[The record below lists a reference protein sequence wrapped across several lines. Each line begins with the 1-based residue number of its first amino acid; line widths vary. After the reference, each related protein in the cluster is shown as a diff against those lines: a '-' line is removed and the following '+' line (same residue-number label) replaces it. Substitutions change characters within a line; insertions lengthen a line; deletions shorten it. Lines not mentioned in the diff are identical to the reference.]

1 MKRSLRP
8 KFLCVGI
15 PCRLPTPPPHP
26 VHMPTTA
33 IINKQNTRTII
44 KCRYSVLSSGVLL
57 ITVFLCFIFF
67 LSVWQLIPRPALA
80 AFSSESSAWFPAAPL
95 KFYSALILICVV
107 EPPHCSIL
115 LNRNRPVK
123 FLLVFSH
130 HRLSP
135 LVSIFL

>member
-15 PCRLPTPPPHP
+15 PCRLPPPPP
-26 VHMPTTA
+26 QMPATA

-57 ITVFLCFIFF
+57 ITVCLCFIF

-95 KFYSALILICVV
+95 KFYSALILLCVV

>member
-1 MKRSLRP
+1 M
-8 KFLCVGI
+8 
-15 PCRLPTPPPHP
+15 
-26 VHMPTTA
+26 
-33 IINKQNTRTII
+33 
-44 KCRYSVLSSGVLL
+44 SVQRAEQW
-57 ITVFLCFIFF
+57 CFINHCLPVLHFF